1 MLVHY
6 RRRSLNEV
14 CSCFQFGSSTNYLN
28 IECNFNGYVEKTKI
42 KYFYRTQPRCRETK
56 SNKKTNSA
64 YSLCFLYMAL
74 CSYTVRMYCKHSIHL
89 PSHFSNPPPSSP
101 TQQQKFSREKRSQ
114 DLKTSLPLP
123 LHASHAWESAA
134 ATSITSGSSSAVG
147 SKCPSVGACE
157 HCDGG
162 GGGGE
167 EVEVEKAPPPPPKF
181 LGRLLSSLL
190 LLSCQQTQFDIKGD
204 QKWRN
209 GVVSYFLL
217 QSSR

>member
-1 MLVHY
+1 MF
-6 RRRSLNEV
+6 SLH
-14 CSCFQFGSSTNYLN
+14 GSLFIRLY
-28 IECNFNGYVEKTKI
+28 ECIVNTRYISFPT
-42 KYFYRTQPRCRETK
+42 
-56 SNKKTNSA
+56 S
-64 YSLCFLYMAL
+64 
-74 CSYTVRMYCKHSIHL
+74 
-89 PSHFSNPPPSSP
+89 PPPSSP

-114 DLKTSLPLP
+114 DLKTSLPLS

-134 ATSITSGSSSAVG
+134 ATSITLGSSSAVG

-167 EVEVEKAPPPPPKF
+167 EVEAEKAPPPPPKF

-190 LLSCQQTQFDIKGD
+190 LLFCQQTKFDIKGD

-217 QSSR
+217 QNSR